1 MLRKNKKGMSR
12 LCGITDSDRIFALP
26 AYKVNHNLGTY
37 ISDTFVYNTGEHDV
51 IMIPLKDTDLCH
63 DSSYPAAPPEA
74 TLIIPKHELRDI
86 YNMYA
91 AEDSYQR
98 VCKPVD
104 VFNTIDRIY
113 LFGNKLPINI
123 DTIRVT
129 RPLDGIDIGTE
140 VKLNDTS
147 HADYMQII
155 YNFLHDAYGD
165 EGFYIIRGYISG
177 RTIIINTDSVI
188 DKETKK

>member
-1 MLRKNKKGMSR
+1 MLRKTKNDRSR

-26 AYKVNHNLGTY
+26 AYKVNHNPGAY
-37 ISDTFVYNTGEHDV
+37 ISDTFVYNIGERDV
-51 IMIPLKDTDLCH
+51 IMIPLKDTDLRH
-63 DSSYPAAPPEA
+63 DPSYIPPDKA

-86 YNMYA
+86 YNTYA

-98 VCKPVD
+98 ICKPVD
-104 VFNTIDRIY
+104 VFNAIDKIY

-123 DTIRVT
+123 DTVRIT

-140 VKLNDTS
+140 VKLNDIS

-155 YNFLHDAYGD
+155 YNFLYDAYGD
-165 EGFYIIRGYISG
+165 EGFCIIHGYISG
-177 RTIIINTDSVI
+177 RTIVINTDSVI